1 MAQQHGKTGKHRDCD
16 SVGRYRT
23 QSASDFRRTSEHY
36 HAHTSYRRGGH
47 AASSPKAAD
56 TSGGPAQSARRR
68 TVATRREHADK
79 RPLVIAFAAVVVVV
93 AVVVI
98 ASAVHGSSLTTGSA
112 WTTPAA
118 PLEDGR
124 IVMQVNGDEDT
135 YVRQGEDYIESGA
148 RAYDKKEGFLTDDIK
163 TSGTVD
169 TSTTGDY
176 DVVYTVRNSENM
188 ESSITRTVH
197 VVDDMDVDDD
207 GISVLMYHYVYDEG
221 KPPAKMD
228 ANYISST
235 KLEAE
240 LKWLSDNGY
249 YYPSFAEL
257 RAYLEGTHSLPKK
270 SVVLTF
276 DDGEQGFLDYGTP
289 LLNKYHVPATS
300 YIIGSDPNFTEKV
313 STYMSEYVSFQSHT
327 YDLHRDG
334 STNKGKGGKIWDL
347 DQASLEQ
354 DCNQAIAQLHDAQS
368 LAYPYG
374 DCPDFA
380 PAALEDCGYLCAFTV
395 QNDQVRKGD
404 NPYKLPRVRMFGSS
418 ALEGFEYQV
427 QHGIG

>member
-1 MAQQHGKTGKHRDCD
+1 MAQRHGKNGEHREYGTE
-16 SVGRYRT
+16 GRYRA
-23 QSASDFRRTSEHY
+23 QSASDFRRSSEHY
-36 HAHTSYRRGGH
+36 RAHTSYRRGGH
-47 AASSPKAAD
+47 ATPKPEAGDVSGSS
-56 TSGGPAQSARRR
+56 TRSARRR
-68 TVATRREHADK
+68 TAASGRARVGK
-79 RPLVIAFAAVVVVV
+79 RPLVIALAVEVVV
-93 AVVVI
+93 AVVGI
-98 ASAVHGSSLTTGSA
+98 ASAVYCSSLITGSP

-135 YVRQGEDYIESGA
+135 YVKQGEDYIESGA
-148 RAYDKKEGFLTDDIK
+148 RAYDKKEGFLTDGIK

-188 ESSITRTVH
+188 EASITRTVH
-197 VVDDMDVDDD
+197 VVDDMDVDTD

-221 KPPAKMD
+221 NPPAKMD

-313 STYMSEYVSFQSHT
+313 STYMSEYVNFQSHT

-334 STNKGKGGKIWDL
+334 NTNKGKGGKIWDL

>member
-1 MAQQHGKTGKHRDCD
+1 MAQQHGKNGEHREYGTE
-16 SVGRYRT
+16 GRYRA
-23 QSASDFRRTSEHY
+23 QSASDFRRSSEHY
-36 HAHTSYRRGGH
+36 RAHTSYRRGGH
-47 AASSPKAAD
+47 AIQRPEAGDASGSS
-56 TSGGPAQSARRR
+56 TRSARRR
-68 TVATRREHADK
+68 TAASGRARVGK
-79 RPLVIAFAAVVVVV
+79 RPLVIALAVEVVVVV
-93 AVVVI
+93 VGIAAVV
-98 ASAVHGSSLTTGSA
+98 HGLSQDAGSP
-112 WTTPAA
+112 WTTPAV

-135 YVRQGEDYIESGA
+135 YVKQGEDYIESGA

-163 TSGTVD
+163 TSGSVD

-228 ANYISST
+228 ANYISNT

-257 RAYLEGTHSLPKK
+257 RAYLEGMHSLPKK

-289 LLNKYHVPATS
+289 LLNEYHVPATS

-313 STYMSEYVSFQSHT
+313 SMYMSEYVSFQSHT

-334 STNKGKGGKIWDL
+334 NTNKGKGGKIWDL

-418 ALEGFEYQV
+418 TLEGFEYQV

>member
-1 MAQQHGKTGKHRDCD
+1 MAQQHGKNGEHREYGTE
-16 SVGRYRT
+16 GRYRA
-23 QSASDFRRTSEHY
+23 QSASDFRRSSEHY

-47 AASSPKAAD
+47 AIQRPEAGDVSGSP
-56 TSGGPAQSARRR
+56 TRSARRR
-68 TVATRREHADK
+68 TAASGRARVGK
-79 RPLVIAFAAVVVVV
+79 RPLVIALAAVVVVV
-93 AVVVI
+93 AVVGI
-98 ASAVHGSSLTTGSA
+98 ASAVHSSSLITGSA

-135 YVRQGEDYIESGA
+135 YVKQGEDYIESGA

-188 ESSITRTVH
+188 EASITRTVH
-197 VVDDMDVDDD
+197 VVDDMDVDTD

-221 KPPAKMD
+221 NPPAKMD

-276 DDGEQGFLDYGTP
+276 DDGTP

-334 STNKGKGGKIWDL
+334 NTNKGKGGKIWDL

-404 NPYKLPRVRMFGSS
+404 DPYKLPRVRMFGSS

>member
-1 MAQQHGKTGKHRDCD
+1 MAQQHGKNGEHREYGTE
-16 SVGRYRT
+16 GRYRA
-23 QSASDFRRTSEHY
+23 QSASDFRRSSEHY
-36 HAHTSYRRGGH
+36 RAHTSYRRGGH
-47 AASSPKAAD
+47 AIQRPEAGDASGSS
-56 TSGGPAQSARRR
+56 TRSARRR
-68 TVATRREHADK
+68 TAASGRARVGK
-79 RPLVIAFAAVVVVV
+79 RPLVIALAVEVVVVV
-93 AVVVI
+93 VGIAAVV
-98 ASAVHGSSLTTGSA
+98 HGLSQDAGSP
-112 WTTPAA
+112 WTTPAV

-135 YVRQGEDYIESGA
+135 YVKQGEDYIESGA

-163 TSGTVD
+163 TSGSVD

-228 ANYISST
+228 ANYISNT

-300 YIIGSDPNFTEKV
+300 YIIGSDPNFTEKD
-313 STYMSEYVSFQSHT
+313 STYMSEYVNSQSHT

-334 STNKGKGGKIWDL
+334 NTNKGKGGKIWDL

-418 ALEGFEYQV
+418 TLEGFEYQV

>member
-1 MAQQHGKTGKHRDCD
+1 MAQQHGKNGEHREYGTE
-16 SVGRYRT
+16 GRYRA
-23 QSASDFRRTSEHY
+23 QSASDFRRSSEHY
-36 HAHTSYRRGGH
+36 RVHTSYRRGGH
-47 AASSPKAAD
+47 AIQRPEAGDASGSS
-56 TSGGPAQSARRR
+56 TRSARRR
-68 TVATRREHADK
+68 TAASGRARVGK
-79 RPLVIAFAAVVVVV
+79 RPLVIALAVEVVVVV
-93 AVVVI
+93 VGIAAVV
-98 ASAVHGSSLTTGSA
+98 HGLSQDAGSP
-112 WTTPAA
+112 WTTPAV

-135 YVRQGEDYIESGA
+135 YVKQGEDYIESGA

-163 TSGTVD
+163 TSGSVD

-228 ANYISST
+228 ANYISNT

-240 LKWLSDNGY
+240 LKWLSDNDY

-334 STNKGKGGKIWDL
+334 NTNKGKGGKIWDL

-395 QNDQVRKGD
+395 QNDQVHKGD

>member
-1 MAQQHGKTGKHRDCD
+1 MAQQHGMNGEHREYGTE
-16 SVGRYRT
+16 GRYRA
-23 QSASDFRRTSEHY
+23 QSASDFRRSSEHY
-36 HAHTSYRRGGH
+36 RAHTSYRRGGH
-47 AASSPKAAD
+47 AIQRPEAGDASGSS
-56 TSGGPAQSARRR
+56 TRSARRR
-68 TVATRREHADK
+68 TAASGRARVGK
-79 RPLVIAFAAVVVVV
+79 RPLVIALAVEVVVVV
-93 AVVVI
+93 VGIAAVV
-98 ASAVHGSSLTTGSA
+98 HGLSQDAGSP
-112 WTTPAA
+112 WTTPAV

-135 YVRQGEDYIESGA
+135 YVKQGEDYIESGA

-163 TSGTVD
+163 TSGSVD

-197 VVDDMDVDDD
+197 VVDDMDVDTD

-228 ANYISST
+228 ANYISNT

-313 STYMSEYVSFQSHT
+313 STYMSEYVNFQSHT

-334 STNKGKGGKIWDL
+334 NTNKGKGGKIWDL

-418 ALEGFEYQV
+418 TLEGFEYQV

>member
-1 MAQQHGKTGKHRDCD
+1 MAQRHGKNGEHREYGTE
-16 SVGRYRT
+16 GRYRA
-23 QSASDFRRTSEHY
+23 QSASDFRRSSEHY
-36 HAHTSYRRGGH
+36 RAHTSYRRGGH
-47 AASSPKAAD
+47 ATPKPEAGDVSGSS
-56 TSGGPAQSARRR
+56 TRSARRR
-68 TVATRREHADK
+68 TAASGRARVGK
-79 RPLVIAFAAVVVVV
+79 RPLVIALAVEVVV
-93 AVVVI
+93 AVVGI
-98 ASAVHGSSLTTGSA
+98 ASAVHCSSLITGSP

-135 YVRQGEDYIESGA
+135 YVKQGEDYIESGA
-148 RAYDKKEGFLTDDIK
+148 RAYDKKEDFLTDGIK
-163 TSGTVD
+163 TSGSVD
-169 TSTTGDY
+169 TSKTGDY
-176 DVVYTVRNSENM
+176 DVTYTVRNSENM
-188 ESSITRTVH
+188 EASITRTVH
-197 VVDDMDVDDD
+197 VVDDMDVDTD

-221 KPPAKMD
+221 NPPAKMD

-300 YIIGSDPNFTEKV
+300 YIIGSDPNFAEKV

-334 STNKGKGGKIWDL
+334 NTNKGKGGKIWDL